1 MGKIAASP
9 EHQKTKH
16 TCDFA
21 ELAHPWQYTP
31 GVNTDTTSK
40 DAKEPAMMTA
50 TTTTKTSANRDMSI
64 LKHTAT
70 VERIARRVLRGL
82 PTNQTKVEFEDLVSV
97 GMLGLLH
104 AWERHDE
111 DLERFDGL
119 VETRVRGA
127 MIDEL
132 RRRDF
137 FPRRLRAKA
146 KNLKRAEMALEK
158 ELGRKGTVEEVAA
171 AMEMSVE
178 ELQALRSKVIP
189 YSFVDGETMFEG
201 LVSKEKN
208 PFEAHLMGERRE
220 ALLQAISTLNER
232 EQIILELRY
241 VKQWTQSKIAEAF
254 GLTEG
259 RISQL
264 HSKALKSLRSKMSEW
279 SSSLD

>member
-1 MGKIAASP
+1 
-9 EHQKTKH
+9 
-16 TCDFA
+16 
-21 ELAHPWQYTP
+21 
-31 GVNTDTTSK
+31 
-40 DAKEPAMMTA
+40 MMTA
-50 TTTTKTSANRDMSI
+50 TTTKTPANRDLNV
-64 LKHTAT
+64 LKHMAT
-70 VERIARRVLRGL
+70 VEKIARRVLRGL
-82 PTNQTKVEFEDLVSV
+82 PASQTQVEYEDLVGV
-97 GMLGLLH
+97 GMEGLLE

-146 KNLKRAEMALEK
+146 KKLKRAEARLER
-158 ELGRKGTVEEVAA
+158 ELGREGTAAEVAA

-178 ELQALRSKVIP
+178 DLQALRAEVVP
-189 YSFVDGETMFEG
+189 YSFVDGETMYEG
-201 LVSKEKN
+201 LVSQEKN
-208 PFEAHLMGERRE
+208 PFEVHLMGERRE
-220 ALLQAISTLNER
+220 ALLAALSTLSER

-241 VKQWTQSKIAEAF
+241 VKQWKQSKIAQAF

-264 HSKALKSLRSKMSEW
+264 HSKALRSLREKMSEW
-279 SSSLD
+279 SHTLD